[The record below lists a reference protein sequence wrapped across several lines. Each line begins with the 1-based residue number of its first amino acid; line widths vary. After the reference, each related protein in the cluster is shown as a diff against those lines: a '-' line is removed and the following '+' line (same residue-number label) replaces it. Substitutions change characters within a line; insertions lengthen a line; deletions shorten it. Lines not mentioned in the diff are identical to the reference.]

1 MFVTHAAAY
10 FVVLTENLAAADP
23 RILVESLAPTPH
35 SLVTLSSQYVD
46 SQYVDYGNAGWCYG
60 GSDEYV
66 GRSQNAAA
74 CWSMCVDSSNVED
87 LIAIDWW
94 PYGYAGGQYR
104 TCFCQFACTCLAEV
118 GAGNTLL
125 VATSFAELNGL
136 PATCEFGKK
145 QQQQQH

>member
-1 MFVTHAAAY
+1 MFVTRAAAY
-10 FVVLTENLAAADP
+10 FIVLTEFLAAADS

-35 SLVTLSSQYVD
+35 SPVTLS

-60 GSDEYV
+60 GSDVYV
-66 GRSQNAAA
+66 GKSQNAAA
-74 CWSMCVDSSNVED
+74 CWSMCVSSIDVKD

-104 TCFCQFACTCLAEV
+104 TCFCQMACTCLAEV

-136 PATCEFGKK
+136 PATCKSMNGKQIK
-145 QQQQQH
+145 KLIDVML

>member
-1 MFVTHAAAY
+1 MFVTRAAAY
-10 FVVLTENLAAADP
+10 FIVLTENLAAADY

-35 SLVTLSSQYVD
+35 SPVTLS

-60 GSDEYV
+60 GSDVYV
-66 GRSQNAAA
+66 GKSQNAAA
-74 CWSMCVDSSNVED
+74 CWSMCVSSIDVKD

-145 QQQQQH
+145 QQQQQQH